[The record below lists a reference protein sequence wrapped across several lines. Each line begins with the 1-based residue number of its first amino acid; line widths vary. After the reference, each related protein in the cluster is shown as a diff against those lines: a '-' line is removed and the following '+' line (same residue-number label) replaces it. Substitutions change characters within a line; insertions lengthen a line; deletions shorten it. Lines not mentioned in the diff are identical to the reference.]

1 MSTQIQQLDSL
12 NVSLR
17 KAYAFVVQY
26 VYTTDEGQQSLYDD
40 TIGEIYTK
48 IEIDLSLLESTIVPS
63 LPPNKAKQQVQFSV
77 YKLKERYRDV
87 RAMYRWKKVDE
98 KSKYLES
105 QYLRSFDEA
114 ELRILNGDKRDDGN
128 LTKATLSQ
136 DADPFISSATR
147 RTNAYSSI
155 DDDQLEELSAQE
167 RLLQQ
172 NNMLTD
178 KLQNVNNLM
187 KSTLLAG
194 EINLNELEISTS
206 TLSSLADSY
215 AFFGSVLNKTNTLVK
230 SINKAS
236 KSERQMIYRSLYFFI
251 SVCCW
256 ILWRRIFKRPVLLLL
271 WLMMS
276 PIKLLFWSTSYGKSQ
291 PLNATSIFSSTLLT
305 LAATISTTI
314 PDGTT
319 SITTASTIAFTK
331 IEEYLSKDEL

>member
-1 MSTQIQQLDSL
+1 MSTHIQQLDSL
-12 NVSLR
+12 DAALR
-17 KAYAFVVQY
+17 KAYVFVVQY

-40 TIGEIYTK
+40 TIGEIYRQ
-48 IEIDLSLLESTIVPS
+48 IELDLSLLESMIVPA
-63 LPPNKAKQQVQFSV
+63 LPPNKTKQNVQFSV
-77 YKLKERYRDV
+77 YKQKERYRDV

-105 QYLRSFDEA
+105 LYLRSFDKA
-114 ELRILNGDKRDDGN
+114 ELRILNGETEDDGS
-128 LTKATLSQ
+128 LATAASSEET
-136 DADPFISSATR
+136 DPTAR
-147 RTNAYSSI
+147 KTNAYSSI
-155 DDDQLEELSAQE
+155 DDDQLEGLSAQE

-206 TLSSLADSY
+206 TLSSLSDSY
-215 AFFGSVLNKTNTLVK
+215 AFFGNVLSKTNTLVK

-236 KSERQMIYRSLYFFI
+236 KSEREMIYRSLYFFI

-271 WLMMS
+271 WLVVS
-276 PIKLLFWSTSYGKSQ
+276 PIKLLFRSTSSGKSP
-291 PLNATSIFSSTLLT
+291 PLEATSILSATLSTLS
-305 LAATISTTI
+305 ATISTTI

-319 SITTASTIAFTK
+319 PITAASTIATMI
-331 IEEYLSKDEL
+331 IEEYLNKDEL

>member
-1 MSTQIQQLDSL
+1 MSTHIQQLDSL
-12 NVSLR
+12 DAALR
-17 KAYAFVVQY
+17 KAYVLVVQY

-40 TIGEIYTK
+40 TIGEIYRQ
-48 IEIDLSLLESTIVPS
+48 IELDLSLLESMIVPTLS
-63 LPPNKAKQQVQFSV
+63 PNKTKQNVQFSV

-105 QYLRSFDEA
+105 LYLRSFDKT
-114 ELRILNGDKRDDGN
+114 ELRFLSGEMEDDGN
-128 LTKATLSQ
+128 LATAASSEET
-136 DADPFISSATR
+136 DPVTAR
-147 RTNAYSSI
+147 KTNAYSSI

-206 TLSSLADSY
+206 TLSNLSDSY
-215 AFFGSVLNKTNTLVK
+215 AFFGNVLNKTNTLVK
-230 SINKAS
+230 SISKAS
-236 KSERQMIYRSLYFFI
+236 KSEREMIYRSLYFFI

-271 WLMMS
+271 WLVVS
-276 PIKLLFWSTSYGKSQ
+276 PIKLLFRSTSSGKSP
-291 PLNATSIFSSTLLT
+291 PLVASSILSATLSTLG
-305 LAATISTTI
+305 ATISTTI
-314 PDGTT
+314 PDDTT
-319 SITTASTIAFTK
+319 PITAASTIATTI
-331 IEEYLSKDEL
+331 IEEYLNKDEL